1 MTTKRQRILL
11 PLTALVLVLMLGVLA
26 GCGAPPA
33 MPSDAPAP
41 AAQVAQEVTPT
52 PTHTPTPTPSPTPT
66 PTPDVPTPTATPEN
80 LTIVVPEAQA
90 QEMAEEALAKQD
102 QIQISNVVVDFRPG
116 EMLLSGDTKIGFF
129 SLNIGLLGTVEAVAG
144 KADITIKEIYV
155 NGDPATGFIRDE
167 IEKLIA
173 PQLKNLKLVE
183 SKFYVEDVV
192 ITDEDM
198 TITGRYK

>member
-80 LTIVVPEAQA
+80 LTIVVTEAQA

-129 SLNIGLLGTVEAVAG
+129 SLNIGLLVTVEAVDG